1 MRRLYWLAP
10 VAVGAAALAAFVAL
24 RPTATTAQDK
34 KDPAPAASGPALP
47 INKVILFS
55 SGVGYFERQ
64 AAIEGNA
71 RIDLTFQVRD
81 INDLIKSMV
90 LFDEKGVVSAVSY
103 DSLDPVDRTLKS
115 FAVNLTN
122 NPTFGAILTQMRGEK
137 VEVVVQQTAA
147 NQPGTISGSVMGI
160 EHQKQPSKDGAVD
173 AEVLTMWCAEGV
185 RAVKL
190 NDVQRLRFLNPA
202 MEGEFRRALETLALS
217 HDAQKKA
224 VSLNFTGEGKRD
236 VRVGYVVENPIWKTS
251 YRLVM
256 DKEGKPFL
264 QGWAVV
270 DNPTDDDWNN
280 VGMALISGRPI
291 SFQMDLYQPLY
302 VPRPT
307 VELELFQSLRPV
319 AYDSGRVVAAPMAAA
334 PPPPGPMAPGG
345 GRGFGGGGPGAGMG
359 MGMPGGPGFADGAM
373 RKDAAAFG
381 RRLSEDM
388 NKRMDLGRGVQ
399 SAATASQL
407 GDFFQYVIN
416 QPVTLPRQKSAL
428 LPIVNKEVEGTRL
441 SIYNQGTHAKF
452 PMLGLKLKNTS
463 GLHLMQGPITVF
475 EGSTYA
481 GDARIQD
488 VQPNDE
494 RLISFA
500 VDLGTEVEAKS
511 HFPPQR
517 LISVRVERGI
527 IIRTDKVREEKS
539 YTVTNRTGSER
550 TLWIEHPYRPE
561 FSLVSTEKPV
571 ERTQENYRFE
581 MKVPAEAKK
590 SISQTVIEERDVASS
605 LLISNTDD
613 NTIRF
618 FVNNTLSSPE
628 VKKALEESL
637 ALKAKL
643 ATTRQDLAH
652 VTEQLRVITDVSVPS
667 VLWNLPRIWSG
678 EFSHPGLI
686 DFHAERVTIQ
696 FERPMPLQIGGD
708 AEGWRKEVTLAVAPR
723 CLELIDY
730 RPAPKRPTLVN

>member
-10 VAVGAAALAAFVAL
+10 VAVGAAALAAFLAL
-24 RPTATTAQDK
+24 RPSPSTAKDK
-34 KDPAPAASGPALP
+34 NEGSPAASAPALP

-137 VEVVVQQTAA
+137 VEVVLQQTAA
-147 NQPGTISGSVMGI
+147 NQPGTMTGSIMGI
-160 EHQKQPSKDGAVD
+160 EPQKVPSKDGAVET
-173 AEVLTMWCAEGV
+173 EVLTMWCAEGV

-190 NDVQRLRFLNPA
+190 NEVQRLRFLNA
-202 MEGEFRRALETLALS
+202 SMEGEFRRALETLALS
-217 HDAQKKA
+217 HDSQKKA

-307 VELELFQSLRPV
+307 VEMELFESLRPV
-319 AYDSGRVVAAPMAAA
+319 AYDSGQRDDMKKAMGAAPA
-334 PPPPGPMAPGG
+334 PPGMGGPGGGGGFGG
-345 GRGFGGGGPGAGMG
+345 GRGGMGGGG
-359 MGMPGGPGFADGAM
+359 DGAAL
-373 RKDAAAFG
+373 RKADAQFG
-381 RRLSEDM
+381 AKMAEQM
-388 NKRMDLGRGVQ
+388 NRRMDLSRGVQ

-416 QPVTLPRQKSAL
+416 QPVNLPRQKSAL
-428 LPIVNKEVEGTRL
+428 LPIVNKEIEGTRL
-441 SIYNQGTHAKF
+441 SIYNAGTHPKF

-494 RLISFA
+494 RLISYA

-511 HFPPQR
+511 ENPKQN
-517 LISVRVERGI
+517 LISIRVEHGAV
-527 IIRTDKVREEKS
+527 IRTDKVREEKT
-539 YTVTNRTGSER
+539 YTVTNRSGQER
-550 TLWIEHPYRPE
+550 TLWIEHPYRPL
-561 FSLVSTEKPV
+561 FHLVSTEKPI

-590 SISQTVIEERDVASS
+590 SVSQTVIEEHDVSTQIF
-605 LLISNTDD
+605 ISTTDD

-618 FVNNTLSSPE
+618 FMNNTLSSPE
-628 VKKALEESL
+628 VKKALEQSL
-637 ALKAKL
+637 ALKAKWN
-643 ATTRQDLAH
+643 TTRQDLAN
-652 VTEQLRVITDVSVPS
+652 VTEQLRVITDDQTRLRANLREMPS
-667 VLWNLPRIWSG
+667 TAAAYKRYLEKFDKQETEIEELQKSQKSLQKQELTQRQDFDRYLSNLN
-678 EFSHPGLI
+678 
-686 DFHAERVTIQ
+686 V
-696 FERPMPLQIGGD
+696 
-708 AEGWRKEVTLAVAPR
+708 K
-723 CLELIDY
+723 
-730 RPAPKRPTLVN
+730 

>member
-10 VAVGAAALAAFVAL
+10 VAVLAAVGSAFLLHRPATSAPGNENTAGNGAA
-24 RPTATTAQDK
+24 TT
-34 KDPAPAASGPALP
+34 LP
-47 INKVILFS
+47 INRVVLFS
-55 SGVGYFERQ
+55 SGVGYFQR
-64 AAIEGNA
+64 AGAVEGNA
-71 RIDLTFQVRD
+71 RVDLTFQVRD

-90 LFDEKGVVSAVSY
+90 LQDEKGVISAVSY

-122 NPTFGAILTQMRGEK
+122 NPSFGAILTQMRGEK
-137 VEVVVQQTAA
+137 VEVVLQQTVA
-147 NQPGTISGSVMGI
+147 NQPGTISGSIMGI
-160 EHQKQPSKDGAVD
+160 EHQKQPSKDGAVET
-173 AEVLTMWCAEGV
+173 EVLTMWCAEGV

-190 NDVQRLRFLNPA
+190 SEVQRLRFLNPT

-224 VSLNFTGEGKRD
+224 VTLNFTGEGKRTAT
-236 VRVGYVVENPIWKTS
+236 VGYVVENPIWKTS
-251 YRLVM
+251 YRLVL
-256 DKEGKPFL
+256 DKDGKPFL

-270 DNPTDDDWNN
+270 DNPTDDDWNS

-302 VPRPT
+302 VPRPM

-319 AYDSGRVVAAPMAAA
+319 AYGGAV
-334 PPPPGPMAPGG
+334 GGEGKGGGFG
-345 GRGFGGGGPGAGMG
+345 GRGPAAAMKSMAPAGAALNDDMALGLREK
-359 MGMPGGPGFADGAM
+359 A
-373 RKDAAAFG
+373 KDAKGEAQNRAAYA
-381 RRLSEDM
+381 RQLAADM
-388 NKRMDLGRGVQ
+388 DKRMNLQQGVQ

-428 LPIVNKEVEGTRL
+428 LPIVNKEIDGTRL
-441 SIYNQGTHAKF
+441 SIYNASVHAKF
-452 PMLGLKLKNTS
+452 PMLGLKLKNSS

-488 VQPNDE
+488 VPPNDE

-517 LISVRVERGI
+517 LISVRVEHGI
-527 IIRTDKVREEKS
+527 IVRTDKVREEKT
-539 YTVTNRTGSER
+539 YTVTNRSGQER
-550 TLWIEHPYRPE
+550 TLWIEHPYRPDNK
-561 FSLVSTEKPV
+561 LVSTEKPI

-590 SISQTVIEERDVASS
+590 SVSQTVIEERDVSSS
-605 LLISNTDD
+605 LFISNTDD

-618 FVNNTLSSPE
+618 FMNNTLSSPE
-628 VKKALEESL
+628 VKKSLEGALEH
-637 ALKAKL
+637 KAKL
-643 ATTRQDLAH
+643 ATVQQNLRH
-652 VTEQLRVITDVSVPS
+652 VSEQLRVITEDQTRLRANLREMPS
-667 VLWNLPRIWSG
+667 TAAAYKRYLEKFDKQETEIEDLQKQQKNLQAQELGRRQ
-678 EFSHPGLI
+678 EL
-686 DFHAERVTIQ
+686 
-696 FERPMPLQIGGD
+696 D
-708 AEGWRKEVTLAVAPR
+708 AFLSNLNAK
-723 CLELIDY
+723 
-730 RPAPKRPTLVN
+730 

>member
-1 MRRLYWLAP
+1 MRRAYWIAP
-10 VAVGAAALAAFVAL
+10 LLGVCAVGAFFAL
-24 RPTATTAQDK
+24 RPTDTSAKPGDSSVAGAVV
-34 KDPAPAASGPALP
+34 PNLP
-47 INKVILFS
+47 IKNVVLFS
-55 SGVGYFERQ
+55 SGVGYFQRKAE
-64 AAIEGNA
+64 IEGSA

-90 LFDEKGVVSAVSY
+90 IQDDKGQVSAVSY

-122 NPTFGAILTQMRGEK
+122 NPTFGQVPTQLRGEK
-137 VEVVVQQTAA
+137 AEIVLNQTVT
-147 NQPGTISGSVMGI
+147 NQPGTVSGSIMGI
-160 EHQKQPSKDGAVD
+160 EKQRQQIKDAFTET
-173 AEVLTMWCAEGV
+173 EVLNMWCAEGV
-185 RAVKL
+185 RSVKL
-190 NDVQRLRFLNPA
+190 GDVQRLRFLNPTI
-202 MEGEFRRALETLALS
+202 EGEFRRALDTLALS

-224 VSLNFTGEGKRD
+224 VSLNFAGEGKRE

-251 YRLVM
+251 YRLVL
-256 DKEGKPFL
+256 DKDGKPFL

-270 DNPTDDDWNN
+270 DNPTDDDWNS

-302 VPRPT
+302 VPRPM

-319 AYDSGRVVAAPMAAA
+319 AYDGGRAVDLPMVAAGAS
-334 PPPPGPMAPGG
+334 PPPGPPMGGPPMAPGG
-345 GRGFGGGGPGAGMG
+345 GGGGFGGGGA
-359 MGMPGGPGFADGAM
+359 MPGGPGLGFAPAN
-373 RKDAAAFG
+373 KDAAAFG
-381 RRLSEDM
+381 ARLSEDM
-388 NKRMDLGRGVQ
+388 GKRMNLARGVQ

-407 GDFFQYVIN
+407 GDFFQYIIN

-441 SIYNQGTHAKF
+441 SIYNQATHAKF

-494 RLISFA
+494 RLISYA

-517 LISVRVERGI
+517 LIAVRVERGV
-527 IIRTDKVREEKS
+527 IIRTDKVREEKT
-539 YTVTNRTGSER
+539 YTVTNRSGSER

-561 FSLVSTEKPV
+561 FNLVSTEKPV

-590 SISQTVIEERDVASS
+590 SVAQTVVEERDVSS
-605 LLISNTDD
+605 SVFISNTDD

-618 FVNNTLSSPE
+618 FMNNTLSSDS
-628 VKKALEESL
+628 VKEALKTAL
-637 ALKAKL
+637 DLKAKL
-643 ATTRQDLAH
+643 AATRQDLAH
-652 VTEQLRVITDVSVPS
+652 VTEQLRVITEDQTRLRANLREMPS
-667 VLWNLPRIWSG
+667 TAAAYKRYLEKFDKQETEI
-678 EFSHPGLI
+678 E
-686 DFHAERVTIQ
+686 D
-696 FERPMPLQIGGD
+696 LQKSQKSLQ
-708 AEGWRKEVTLAVAPR
+708 A
-723 CLELIDY
+723 
-730 RPAPKRPTLVN
+730 